1 MKNRFTLLF
10 LSLFFSFTAINVYAH
25 EDGVWDGVK
34 NKDGSYVTGVLTASF
49 DPFGLFN
56 PEEKPYAPFPSNLGF
71 FALDSAGN
79 LLPPGDLTLNTPVV
93 DPTNYGDP
101 RVALNA
107 LDGFSLTEKWITG
120 FSNNGSP
127 DLSGA
132 LVGSYTNAVPG
143 SIDPAT
149 VTTGQSVR
157 MFEVTMSQFLFVTG
171 IVRELTPGVDY
182 VAVPASA
189 SQIAILP
196 LKPLKER
203 TSYMAVLTNDIRD
216 TNGNDATPDRTY
228 SFGKTSVPWV
238 DENGNS
244 TNPLFPDS
252 FAGTLELVRQVIQSM
267 ELNAASFGIDP
278 DDIVLAWTA
287 QTQSVTRT
295 LKTLRA
301 LAQPAPTTIAPTGY
315 NTGDLVPGSPGA
327 ADVSIGVITIPYYA
341 GIPSAENP
349 IAPMTEFWR
358 AAPGAYVPPF
368 DQFGLD
374 PTSTNIT
381 VANPIPVLTGM
392 QTVPLLVSIPRGQ
405 AKPANGWPVVI
416 FGHGITR
423 SRMDMLGAADG
434 FAAAG
439 YAVVAMDFPMH
450 GVSPDATPA
459 FAPFWIENTPFAP
472 IANERTFDVDYI
484 DNVTFAPGPDGLID
498 PSGQN
503 AFSAAL
509 TSMLTGR
516 DTIRQGI
523 ADLSVLA
530 VSISSMDFDGDGSP
544 DTDGSNI
551 AYAGQSW
558 GGMHGTGFTAIEPLV
573 TRSFLSVPGGSIARF
588 AEASPVLG
596 AIIKPGLAAAGIFP
610 GTPEY
615 ESFFLVWQTVLD
627 SADPINWA
635 AEAAANTPILLQEVI
650 NDQVIP
656 NFVPTSPLAGTEP
669 MIKVMGLTAYSSTQQ
684 SATGL
689 RAAGRFVP
697 PATHGS
703 WLDPSSS
710 PPAFFEMQKQAVTFI
725 GSFGGAVVVTDEST
739 MVPVMQMQ
747 QAGAV
752 ADLSEKKVSG
762 TDKKKSKPGTV
773 RRKGK
778 ASWLEVNKRSS
789 RLDRFE

>member
-1 MKNRFTLLF
+1 MKNRFTLLL
-10 LSLFFSFTAINVYAH
+10 LSLLFSFTAVNVNAH
-25 EDGVWDGVK
+25 DEWAK
-34 NKDGSYVTGVLTASF
+34 NKDGSVVTGVLTASW

-56 PEEKPYAPFPSNLGF
+56 PEGTPYSPFPSNLF
-71 FALDSAGN
+71 YFALDSGGN
-79 LLPPGDLTLNTPVV
+79 LLPPTDLTLNTPVE
-93 DPTNYGDP
+93 DPSDYGNP

-107 LDGFSLTEKWITG
+107 LDGFSPTEKWITG

-127 DLSGA
+127 DMSSA
-132 LVGSYTNAVPG
+132 LVGSYTNAIPG
-143 SIDPAT
+143 SIDPTT
-149 VTTGQSVR
+149 VTTGKSVR
-157 MFEVTMSQFLFVTG
+157 VFEVTMSQFLFVTG

-182 VAVPASA
+182 VAVPASD

-196 LKPLKER
+196 LKPLKEY

-244 TNPLFPDS
+244 TNPLFPNS

-267 ELNAASFGIDP
+267 ELNVAAYAGINP

-287 QTQSVTRT
+287 QTQSITRT

-301 LAQPAPTTIAPTGY
+301 FAQPAPTTIVQTPL
-315 NTGDLVPGSPGA
+315 NTGNLVPGSPGA
-327 ADVSIGVITIPYYA
+327 ADVYMGVITVPYYA

-349 IAPMTEFWR
+349 IAPLNTFWK

-381 VANPIPVLTGM
+381 VANPIPVPNGM
-392 QTVPLLVSIPRGQ
+392 QTVPLLITVPRGQ

-416 FGHGITR
+416 FGHGITSNR
-423 SRMDMLGAADG
+423 LALLAAADG

-439 YAVVAMDFPMH
+439 YAAVAMDFPMH
-450 GVSPDATPA
+450 GISPDDTPQYA
-459 FAPFWIENTPFAP
+459 DFWVENTPFAP

-484 DNVTFAPGPDGLID
+484 SNTTGAPGPDGLID
-498 PSGQN
+498 ASG
-503 AFSAAL
+503 AHAISAGL
-509 TSMLTGR
+509 SNMLVGR
-516 DTIRQGI
+516 DTIRQGV

-530 VSISSMDFDGDGSP
+530 VSIGSMDFDSDGAP
-544 DTDGSNI
+544 DTDASNI

-558 GGMHGTGFTAIEPLV
+558 GGMHGTVFTAIEPLV
-573 TRSFLSVPGGSIARF
+573 TRSFFSVPGGGIARF
-588 AEASPVLG
+588 SEASQSFGP
-596 AIIKPGLAAAGIFP
+596 IIRAGLAASGVYP
-610 GTPEY
+610 GTADY

-635 AEAAANTPILLQEVI
+635 AEAAANTPILLHEAI
-650 NDQVIP
+650 NDRVIP

-669 MIKVMGLTAYSSTQQ
+669 LIKVMGLESYSTTQQ

-689 RAAGRFVP
+689 RAAGRFVQ
-697 PATHGS
+697 PADHVS
-703 WLDPSSS
+703 WLDPSYS
-710 PPAFFEMQKQAVTFI
+710 PAAFFEMQSQAVTFI
-725 GSFGGAVVVTDEST
+725 GSFGGAVVVTDEDT
-739 MVPVMQMQ
+739 MVPVIQMDSLFTP
-747 QAGAV
+747 V
-752 ADLSEKKVSG
+752 TDLTEKKGSES
-762 TDKKKSKPGTV
+762 KKSKNPAKPV
-773 RRKGK
+773 H
-778 ASWLEVNKRSS
+778 
-789 RLDRFE
+789 RLDTLRRPADKNQQLSNFE

>member
-1 MKNRFTLLF
+1 MNKRVVLLF
-10 LSLFFSFTAINVYAH
+10 LSLVLSFAAFNVYAH
-25 EDGVWDGVK
+25 QEGAT
-34 NKDGSYVTGVLTASF
+34 NKDGSTVTGVLTASF

-56 PEEKPYAPFPSNLGF
+56 PGGAPYAPFPSNLGF

-79 LLPPGDLTLNTPVV
+79 LLPPGDLTLNTPVE
-93 DPTNYGDP
+93 DPSDYSNP

-127 DLSGA
+127 DMSSA
-132 LVGSYTNAVPG
+132 LVGSYTNSVPG

-149 VTTGQSVR
+149 VKTGQSVR
-157 MFEVTMSQFLFVTG
+157 MFEVTMAQFLFVTG

-196 LKPLKER
+196 LKPLKEY

-238 DENGNS
+238 DGNGNS
-244 TNPLFPDS
+244 TNPLFPNS

-267 ELNAASFGIDP
+267 ELNAASYGINP

-301 LAQPAPTTIAPTGY
+301 FAQPAPTTIAQTPF
-315 NTGDLVPGSPGA
+315 NTGNIVPGSPGA
-327 ADVSIGVITIPYYA
+327 ANVSVGVITVPYYA

-349 IAPMTEFWR
+349 IAPLNTFWK

-381 VANPIPVLTGM
+381 VANPIPVVNGM
-392 QTVPLLVSIPRGQ
+392 QTVPLLITVPRGQ
-405 AKPANGWPVVI
+405 AKPPNGWPVVI

-423 SRMDMLGAADG
+423 SRLDLLAAADG

-439 YAVVAMDFPMH
+439 YAAVAMDFPMH
-450 GVSPDATPA
+450 GISPDATPQ
-459 FAPFWIENTPFAP
+459 FADFWVENTPFAP

-484 DNVTFAPGPDGLID
+484 SNATGAPGPDGLID
-498 PSGQN
+498 ASGSH
-503 AFSAAL
+503 AISAGL
-509 TSMLTGR
+509 SNMLVGR

-530 VSISSMDFDGDGSP
+530 VSIGSMDFDGDGSP
-544 DTDGSNI
+544 DTDASNI

-558 GGMHGTGFTAIEPLV
+558 GGIHGTVFTAIEPLV
-573 TRSFLSVPGGSIARF
+573 TRSVLSVPGGGIARF
-588 AEASPVLG
+588 AEASESFGP
-596 AIIKPGLAAAGIFP
+596 IIRAGLAASGVFP
-610 GTPEY
+610 GTSDY

-635 AEAAANTPILLQEVI
+635 AEAAANTPILVHEVI
-650 NDQVIP
+650 NDSVIP

-669 MIKVMGLTAYSSTQQ
+669 LIKVMGLEAYSTTQQ
-684 SATGL
+684 SPTGL

-703 WLDPSSS
+703 WLDPTSS
-710 PPAFFEMQKQAVTFI
+710 PAAFFEMQGQAATFI
-725 GSFGGAVVVTDEST
+725 GSFGGAVVVNDEST
-739 MVPVMQMQ
+739 MVPVVQVNS
-747 QAGAV
+747 QAIAN
-752 ADLSEKKVSG
+752 LTE
-762 TDKKKSKPGTV
+762 
-773 RRKGK
+773 RKGSETVK
-778 ASWLEVNKRSS
+778 GKKRPGHATKNKTVNRLETVKSHGQP
-789 RLDRFE
+789 DRFE